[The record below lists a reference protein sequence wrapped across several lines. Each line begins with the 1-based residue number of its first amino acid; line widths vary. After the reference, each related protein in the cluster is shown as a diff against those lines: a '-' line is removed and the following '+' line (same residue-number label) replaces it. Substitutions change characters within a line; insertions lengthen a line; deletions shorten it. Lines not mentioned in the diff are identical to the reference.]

1 MTVLLTGGTGY
12 IGSHTALFLHNAG
25 YRVLLLDN
33 LSNSSLAVL
42 DRLETITG
50 HRFEF
55 VQGDVRH
62 ADHLNHVFKKYPIQA
77 VIHFAGLKS
86 VSQSHA
92 LPQVYHDNNVQGSI
106 SLLNAMQQH
115 GVGQL
120 VFSSSA
126 TVYGN
131 PRYVP
136 IDEDHPTAPASP
148 YGQSKLEVENFL
160 KKLANT
166 DPFWQIAC
174 LRYFNPVGAH
184 SSGLL
189 GEDAVGMPHNL
200 MPAIAQVASG
210 QLPAL
215 KIYGCDYPTID
226 GSGVRDYLHIDDL
239 AEGHLAA
246 LHYLEKIAHVPQKN
260 GFSGYHCFNLGTGQG
275 TSVLE
280 MVKAFEQINQVKVP
294 IEVAARRDGDVA
306 SYYAKADKAQQE
318 LNWKANRSLEEMCKS
333 VWAWQQLQQKNT

>member
-12 IGSHTALFLHNAG
+12 IGSHTALVLHKAG
-25 YRVLLLDN
+25 YQVLLLDN
-33 LSNSSLAVL
+33 LCNSNIAVL
-42 DRLETITG
+42 DRLETISG

-55 VQGDVRH
+55 VQGDVRD
-62 ADHLNHVFKKYPIQA
+62 ANLLNLVFQKHRIEA
-77 VIHFAGLKS
+77 VIHLAGLKS

-92 LPQVYHDNNVQGSI
+92 QPQAYHDNNVQGSI
-106 SLLNAMQQH
+106 SLLHAMKQH

-131 PRYVP
+131 PLYVP
-136 IDEDHPTAPASP
+136 IDEDHPTSPASP
-148 YGQSKLEVENFL
+148 YGQSKLAVENFL
-160 KKLANT
+160 KELAGA
-166 DPFWQIAC
+166 DPLWQIAC

-200 MPAIAQVASG
+200 MPAMAQVASG

-215 KIYGCDYPTID
+215 QIYGSDYPTPD

-246 LHYLEKIAHVPQKN
+246 LHYLEKSAQRPPQSN
-260 GFSGYHCFNLGTGQG
+260 YHCLNLGTGQG

-280 MVKAFEQINQVKVP
+280 MVKAFEQVNQVKVP
-294 IEVAARRDGDVA
+294 LEVVARRDGDVA
-306 SYYAKADKAQQE
+306 SYYAKADKARLE
-318 LNWKANRSLEEMCKS
+318 LNWTATRSLEDMCKS
-333 VWAWQQLQQKNT
+333 VWAWQQSKPMQ